1 MKISTGNKVTFR
13 LYERANTHRKSG
25 KDWALSIQI
34 YDGESWVM
42 KTWEKKPVQK
52 TIDDT
57 KEIIM
62 RLKFIT
68 CTYNCRSLI
77 YPRVN

>member
-62 RLKFIT
+62 RSFEVYHRHIQLPQFDL
-68 CTYNCRSLI
+68 SES
-77 YPRVN
+77 